1 VVRDWLREFK
11 RGGSFMPGHVASH
24 ATAYQVGKRKRER
37 ERERE
42 RERGRRKEEGSTIND
57 FENFV
62 FW

>member
-57 FENFV
+57 
-62 FW
+62 